1 MAFLM
6 GGALSATTIAVFLDG
21 CTSAST
27 TTNGDLFTADQ
38 EAMITEIADII
49 IPATGTPGAKAAGV
63 GPFILMMVRDCYPD
77 DAQKAFVKGL
87 EELEKQA
94 KDEHSKSFAE
104 LSVEQREG
112 LLNKLREATIADL
125 KAENEALDKQK
136 QADQEKQRTNP
147 EKGKSQTEN
156 AGITSILPKDKAK
169 TEPRF
174 FLIVRDLTL
183 LGYFTSEI
191 GVTQAYEYVEIPGRY
206 DGCTDLKPGQRVW
219 A

>member
-1 MAFLM
+1 M

-21 CTSAST
+21 CTPSST
-27 TTNGDLFTADQ
+27 VTTGDLFTADQ
-38 EAMITEIADII
+38 LMLIDEVADVI
-49 IPATGTPGAKAAGV
+49 IPATGTPGAKAAAV
-63 GPFILMMVRDCYPD
+63 GPFIAMMVKDCYPV

-87 EELEKQA
+87 EDLESQS
-94 KDEHSKSFAE
+94 KDKFTKSFVK
-104 LSVEQREG
+104 LSIEERQQM
-112 LLNKLREATIADL
+112 LNSVREATIADI

-156 AGITSILPKDKAK
+156 AGVISILPKDKPK
-169 TEPRF
+169 TEARF
-174 FLIVRDLTL
+174 FPIIRDLTL